1 MEITDKKN
9 KFQGNDRRENHS
21 GGFKRV
27 GENRQRGFMESWIR
41 ELFLKKFSKKG
52 SSEIGK

>member
-41 ELFLKKFSKKG
+41 ELFLKKFSKTY
-52 SSEIGK
+52 